1 MSKKNVRTLNCL
13 VMLFAFFMASHLLLP
28 NLGLTCTEQNFIT
41 KAGAQRTASELGVLI
56 VAPDTSPR
64 KFTIYKFDNGIER
77 C

>member
-1 MSKKNVRTLNCL
+1 
-13 VMLFAFFMASHLLLP
+13 MASHLLLP

-64 KFTIYKFDNGIER
+64 KFTIYKFDNEIDVDVVKDVEHFRVMNIGQR
-77 C
+77 

>member
-1 MSKKNVRTLNCL
+1 
-13 VMLFAFFMASHLLLP
+13 MASHLLLL

-64 KFTIYKFDNGIER
+64 KFTIYKFDNEIER